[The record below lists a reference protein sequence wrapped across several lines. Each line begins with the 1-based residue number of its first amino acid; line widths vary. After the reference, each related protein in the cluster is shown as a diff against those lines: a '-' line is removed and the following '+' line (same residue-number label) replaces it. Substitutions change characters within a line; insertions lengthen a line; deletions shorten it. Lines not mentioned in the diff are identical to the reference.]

1 LTGRYIAQIMT
12 LEAMKPADC
21 FAMSY
26 SRINEVV
33 PAGEYLGQFFEH
45 PGFDVAGEWYIVGEF
60 HGHEELSTKGKLGDI
75 RGRPNEQDL
84 SKVEND
90 VRALI
95 KSLQADSK

>member
-1 LTGRYIAQIMT
+1 M
-12 LEAMKPADC
+12 
-21 FAMSY
+21 
-26 SRINEVV
+26 
-33 PAGEYLGQFFEH
+33 
-45 PGFDVAGEWYIVGEF
+45 GEF

-84 SKVEND
+84 SKVESD